1 MKKKQPS
8 LFSDA
13 LFNKA
18 IKGIELPELKPES
31 DYFNYLIRS
40 VVYQQLSGK
49 AAATIYGRFTALFPN
64 GKPEAKKIQALDLE
78 VLRSVGLS
86 GQKSRYIKNIAEFSL
101 QHDFSDA
108 FLDGLSDE
116 EVIRYLTQIK
126 GVGQWTVEMLLIF
139 AMQRSDVFPLDDLG
153 IQSGMIKMYNLN
165 PSLAKKELKQ
175 RMLEIAEN
183 WKPNRSL
190 ATRYIWVWK
199 DGKK

>member
-1 MKKKQPS
+1 MKKNQPV
-8 LFSDA
+8 LFSDD
-13 LFNKA
+13 LFNAA
-18 IKGIELPELKPES
+18 IKDISLPELKPES

-49 AAATIYGRFTALFPN
+49 AAATIYGRFTGLFPK
-64 GKPEAKKIQALDLE
+64 GKPEAKKIQALELE

-101 QHDFSDA
+101 EHDFSDT
-108 FLDGLSDE
+108 FLNNLSDE
-116 EVIRYLTQIK
+116 DVIRYLTQIK

-139 AMQRSDVFPLDDLG
+139 AMQRKDLFPLDDLG
-153 IQSGMIKMYNLN
+153 IQSGIIKMYNLD
-165 PSLAKKELKQ
+165 PSLSKKELKQ

-190 ATRYIWVWK
+190 ATRYIWAWK
-199 DGKK
+199 DGK